1 MWLINLISNLELTI
15 AAAKVE
21 SNIHI
26 HSSSSL
32 IWYATGVDSLLIT
45 VKATNAPD
53 LDSSRTIAEGEE
65 RVTAWCCDVH
75 FIDVK
80 EMTDIGTT
88 GTRYAAE
95 FTDSSTSTSQNDA
108 IVWECNMAMSNID
121 TST

>member
-15 AAAKVE
+15 AGAKIE

-26 HSSSSL
+26 HGSSSL
-32 IWYATGVDSLLIT
+32 IWYATGVDSLLIAAKVT
-45 VKATNAPD
+45 YAPD
-53 LDSSRTIAEGEE
+53 LDSSRTMAEGEE

-80 EMTDIGTT
+80 EVTNIGAT
-88 GTRYAAE
+88 GTRYAAK

-108 IVWECNMAMSNID
+108 VVWECNMAMSNID